1 MQTEFTEEHMRKVM
15 EEARAMRSKEVA
27 RLFGLLFR
35 RRRTQTVSVAVNG

>member
-35 RRRTQTVSVAVNG
+35 RHRTQAVSVAVNG